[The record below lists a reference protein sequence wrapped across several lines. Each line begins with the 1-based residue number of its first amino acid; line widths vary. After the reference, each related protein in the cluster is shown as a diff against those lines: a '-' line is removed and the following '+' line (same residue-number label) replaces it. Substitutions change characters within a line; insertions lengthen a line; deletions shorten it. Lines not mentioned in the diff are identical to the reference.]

1 VLFECLTETVP
12 FQRPTELA
20 VAWAHVHDRPPRLRE
35 VRPGLPRAM
44 EPVMARGLAK
54 RPDDRYPTCTAL
66 AAAAQDALGPPEG
79 GVPTRSAQTGGPS
92 KNRLPMWWMGLG
104 RRAAV
109 LILVVALVVLA
120 GAVTAAV
127 VLLRGGQGA
136 TSSRR
141 GPVIVPNT
149 VVRISAETGNIE
161 AVVPVGAAPVAVA
174 AGGGLV
180 WVVSSRDGTLSEI
193 DPATDRVQATIPL
206 PGSGPTGQG
215 GPGLA
220 FGNDTAWLVNDV
232 DGTVTRIDPD
242 TNAAPIPVGEGPSS
256 VVVAEDA
263 AWVPSRVDGWVARV
277 DVGTNQVT
285 RHKQVGSTPS
295 GVAAAPDGSMVW
307 VVNHQDKTVTQL
319 DGRSRQVIRRIKLLV
334 APDQAAFA
342 DGAVWVTSSAENTVL
357 RIDSRTGKIRSK
369 IRVGW
374 GPTAIAYGASRIW
387 ITNTKAGWLS
397 SINPATMQVGTY
409 RLGFHPTAVAVDNDR
424 RAVWVTVTS

>member
-1 VLFECLTETVP
+1 
-12 FQRPTELA
+12 
-20 VAWAHVHDRPPRLRE
+20 
-35 VRPGLPRAM
+35 
-44 EPVMARGLAK
+44 
-54 RPDDRYPTCTAL
+54 
-66 AAAAQDALGPPEG
+66 
-79 GVPTRSAQTGGPS
+79 
-92 KNRLPMWWMGLG
+92 
-104 RRAAV
+104 
-109 LILVVALVVLA
+109 
-120 GAVTAAV
+120 
-127 VLLRGGQGA
+127 
-136 TSSRR
+136 
-141 GPVIVPNT
+141 
-149 VVRISAETGNIE
+149 
-161 AVVPVGAAPVAVA
+161 
-174 AGGGLV
+174 
-180 WVVSSRDGTLSEI
+180 
-193 DPATDRVQATIPL
+193 
-206 PGSGPTGQG
+206 
-215 GPGLA
+215 
-220 FGNDTAWLVNDV
+220 
-232 DGTVTRIDPD
+232 
-242 TNAAPIPVGEGPSS
+242 VGEGPSS